1 MEISEKDKD
10 LVLKIREARIELIIE
25 ELSHGWN
32 SNRICKEHM
41 AEWCMS
47 RNQCMDLIR
56 QAIAVMADEDS
67 DYIDNLKIINV
78 KRLEELYVDCVDVS
92 DVKNALRAIDLIN
105 KTASVYTQKI
115 DLSGDTQLQFTFDFA
130 KEKDDNEQQQD

>member
-1 MEISEKDKD
+1 MEISKKDKD

-25 ELSHGWN
+25 ELSQGWN
-32 SNRICKEHM
+32 SNKICKEHQ
-41 AEWCMS
+41 ASWCMS

-56 QAIAVMADEDS
+56 QAIAVMAEEDS
-67 DYIDNLKIINV
+67 EYIDNLKIINV
-78 KRLEELYVDCVDVS
+78 KRLEELYVDCMGVS

-115 DLSGDTQLQFTFDFA
+115 GLSGDTQLQFTFDFA
-130 KEKDDNEQQQD
+130 EEKDDNKQQQD

>member
-32 SNRICKEHM
+32 SNRICKTHM

-56 QAIAVMADEDS
+56 QAIAVMAEEDS

-78 KRLEELYVDCVDVS
+78 KRLEELYVDCIDVS